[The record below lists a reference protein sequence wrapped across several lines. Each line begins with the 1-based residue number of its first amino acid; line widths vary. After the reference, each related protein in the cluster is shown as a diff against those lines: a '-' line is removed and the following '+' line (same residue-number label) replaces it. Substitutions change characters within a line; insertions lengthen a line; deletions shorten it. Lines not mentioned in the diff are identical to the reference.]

1 VKNNKLKLLI
11 LINYK
16 SPSLELKP
24 EKMKLGKFI
33 SKVPLPITTQL
44 LNYKLLELST
54 NKKNKEEMKK
64 MLNSMKLSEYL
75 KNKL

>member
-1 VKNNKLKLLI
+1 MKNNKLKLLI

-24 EKMKLGKFI
+24 EKMKPGKFI
-33 SKVPLPITTQL
+33 SKVPLPITMQL
-44 LNYKLLELST
+44 LNYKPLELSI

-64 MLNSMKLSEYL
+64 MLNLMKLSEYL
-75 KNKL
+75 KNKF

>member
-16 SPSLELKP
+16 SPSLEQKP

-33 SKVPLPITTQL
+33 SKALLPIMMQL
-44 LNYKLLELST
+44 LNYKPLELSI

-64 MLNSMKLSEYL
+64 MLNSMNSSEYL
-75 KNKL
+75 KNKF

>member
-1 VKNNKLKLLI
+1 
-11 LINYK
+11 
-16 SPSLELKP
+16 
-24 EKMKLGKFI
+24 MKLGKFI